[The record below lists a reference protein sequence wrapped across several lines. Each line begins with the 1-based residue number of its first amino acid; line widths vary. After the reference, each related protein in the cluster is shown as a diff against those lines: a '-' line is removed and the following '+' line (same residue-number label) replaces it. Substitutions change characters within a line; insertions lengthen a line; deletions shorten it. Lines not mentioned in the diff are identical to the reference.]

1 MKVFIVYCHPS
12 KDSFTRNL
20 RDAFIKG
27 ITDSGNEYV
36 MSDLYAMNFS
46 SDITEQQYLRDA
58 NYRNTPFTEEDVL
71 AEHEKINSA
80 DAIAFIYPVFW
91 TEAPAKLVGWFD
103 RVWTYGFAYGD
114 KKMKMMDKAMILC
127 SAGNSIERLE
137 QFGLLASMK
146 KVMFGDRLIGR
157 TKKTEFVVFDG
168 TSRENPRRNDCWD
181 DNLKKAYDKGR
192 DFFKE
197 TEEKFSVDDRYFTAI
212 ENSESGEV
220 SDKTVFCYHQ
230 KDNVIWAEYSG
241 GSVIKGFLVGKMDE
255 NNRLHFSY
263 QHMNTDGELRTGS
276 CESEPQILNGKLRFN
291 EKWQWTNGE
300 SGTSIIEEI

>member
-12 KDSFTRNL
+12 EDSFTRNL

-36 MSDLYAMNFS
+36 MSDLYAMDFKA
-46 SDITEQQYLRDA
+46 DITEQQYLRDA

-71 AEHEKINSA
+71 AEHEKINSS

-114 KKMKMMDKAMILC
+114 KKMKMLDKAMILC
-127 SAGNSIERLE
+127 SAGNPIERLE

-146 KVMFGDRLIGR
+146 KVMLGDRLINR
-157 TKKTEFVVFDG
+157 AKQLKFVVFDG
-168 TSRENPRRNDCWD
+168 TSREKETREGNWNS
-181 DNLKKAYDKGR
+181 NLEKAYEKGKS
-192 DFFKE
+192 FFA
-197 TEEKFSVDDRYFTAI
+197 EEVV
-212 ENSESGEV
+212 ENSKSGEV
-220 SDKTVFCYHQ
+220 SEQTIFCYHQ

-241 GSVIKGFLVGKMDE
+241 GSIVKGFLIGTMDE
-255 NNRLHFSY
+255 DHNLHFNY
-263 QHMNTDGELRTGS
+263 QHINKNGELRTGS
-276 CESEPQILNGKLRFN
+276 CDSEPSVENGKLRFN
-291 EKWQWTNGE
+291 EKWKWTMGE
-300 SGTSIIEEI
+300 EGTSVIEEI